1 MVDATD
7 DVLDAEAEIE
17 DELAGRPTLGRS
29 ASPVMA
35 MLAWRCPF
43 SKITCLAPPGHWMSA
58 IV

>member
-1 MVDATD
+1 MVDAAD

-17 DELAGRPTLGRS
+17 NELACRSALGA

-35 MLAWRCPF
+35 MLAWRWPF